1 MKSILELIN
10 KMENFTEEEIEQ
22 KKKMIFDAMG
32 KRGQKHILKR
42 GYEEWNPF
50 AEPKDPI
57 DIRKDKT
64 KRTSQALLREFLQQ
78 TSHDNFSNEF
88 AQGAQELCFGI
99 INEHE
104 KTRGMFEFSNWYRDL
119 LKKEGHEENL

>member
-1 MKSILELIN
+1 
-10 KMENFTEEEIEQ
+10 MENFTKEEIEQ

-32 KRGQKHILKR
+32 ERGQKQILKK
-42 GYEEWNPF
+42 GYENWNPF

-78 TSHDNFSNEF
+78 TSHDGYSNEF
-88 AQGAQELCFGI
+88 AQGALEMCFGI
-99 INEHE
+99 INEDE
-104 KTRGMFEFSNWYRDL
+104 KIRGMFEFSNWYKAL
-119 LKKEGHEENL
+119 LKKEGHEQDL

>member
-1 MKSILELIN
+1 
-10 KMENFTEEEIEQ
+10 MENFSKEEIEK

-32 KRGQKHILKR
+32 KRGQKQILKR

-64 KRTSQALLREFLQQ
+64 KRTTQVLISEFLQQ
-78 TSHDNFSNEF
+78 TSHDDYSNEF
-88 AQGAQELCFGI
+88 AQGALDICLGI
-99 INEHE
+99 INKDER
-104 KTRGMFEFSNWYRDL
+104 KRGMFEFSCWYKAL
-119 LKKEGHEENL
+119 LKKEGHEQDQ

>member
-10 KMENFTEEEIEQ
+10 KMENFTKEEIEQ

-32 KRGQKHILKR
+32 KRGQQQILKR
-42 GYEEWNPF
+42 GYEDWNPF

-64 KRTSQALLREFLQQ
+64 KRTSQALISAFLQQ
-78 TSHDNFSNEF
+78 TSHDNYSNEF
-88 AQGAQELCFGI
+88 AQGALEMCLGI
-99 INEHE
+99 INEDE
-104 KTRGMFEFSNWYRDL
+104 TKRGMFEFSSWYKDL

>member
-32 KRGQKHILKR
+32 KRGQTQILKK
-42 GYEEWNPF
+42 GYEAWNPF

-64 KRTSQALLREFLQQ
+64 KRTSQALIREFLQQ
-78 TSHDNFSNEF
+78 TSHDGYSNEF
-88 AQGAQELCFGI
+88 AQGALDMCFGI
-99 INEHE
+99 INEDE
-104 KTRGMFEFSNWYRDL
+104 KIRGMFKFSCWYKDL
-119 LKKEGHEENL
+119 LKKEGHEENR